1 MIEIGFDSR
10 QFDSYLR
17 ILDEKGIDYSFRFA
31 MNRALKVANE
41 IAEKQ
46 MKDKR
51 GVGKTTMPSVDEYL
65 EVEKLRLKDVRNL
78 KNARLRAL
86 SHGKTS
92 LTHHILGKHNPQQ
105 IGGVAMRLR
114 RKLYA
119 RMARTGSHPH
129 SFIARARKRRSLDP
143 EARGMPQ
150 VFTRGNFKGR
160 NTLFRQTVAD
170 AEQLTTRDDIQAE
183 MEKRATEEATE
194 SFYKSIE
201 KRLQKL
207 NAEPL
212 TMKEQKGLG
221 RRW

>member
-78 KNARLRAL
+78 KNARLRAI
-86 SHGKTS
+86 SQGKTS
-92 LTHHILGKHNPQQ
+92 LTHHILGRHNPQNV
-105 IGGVAMRLR
+105 GGLAMRLR
-114 RKLYA
+114 RKLYT
-119 RMARTGSHPH
+119 RLARTGAHPK
-129 SFIARARKRRSLDP
+129 SFLARAKLRRMNDP
-143 EARGMPQ
+143 DARGKPQ
-150 VFTRGNFKGR
+150 VFTRGDFKGR
-160 NTLFRQTVAD
+160 SRLFRQTVAD
-170 AEQLTTRDDIQAE
+170 AEQLTTRDDIQEE
-183 MEKRATEEATE
+183 MERRATEEATE

-201 KRLQKL
+201 RRLQKL